1 MFKLIYRYLFHNKN
15 RQNYTDIAIKYNSTA
30 WNVYRIAHGKNIRTL
45 RDGSIYHELFRQGII
60 S

>member
-1 MFKLIYRYLFHNKN
+1 MFKLIFRYLFHNKD
-15 RQNYTDIAIKYNSTA
+15 RKSYRTIAMKHKSTT

-45 RDGSIYHELFRQGII
+45 RDGSIYRELFRQGII